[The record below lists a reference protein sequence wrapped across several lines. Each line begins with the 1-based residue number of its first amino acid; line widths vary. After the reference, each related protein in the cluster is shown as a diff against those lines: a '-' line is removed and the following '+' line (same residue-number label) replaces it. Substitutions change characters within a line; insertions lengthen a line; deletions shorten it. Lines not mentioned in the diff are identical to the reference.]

1 MQQSR
6 CRVWIWPLVWAIA
19 GIGCDTTVAG
29 NKPLGTVVDSDA
41 ALQRFVRRAYIDL
54 LGHGVGDGEL
64 ADATARLR
72 EAGNTAAARGAMVDG
87 LIAGDAFATSWIS
100 ELENAIFGGATTEQ
114 QYALLCGVVRA
125 LAQQCTPCTETDA
138 CACTCAPMAPF
149 RDERAS
155 LRAAPH
161 DLATGTHSA
170 VIERRYAMSSG
181 YTVSAGTP
189 EHRAAVMFDDFL
201 ARSAEA
207 DEIENGRAMIVGS
220 IVPGTPAGLL
230 FHRYGGSYADFVDI
244 VFDSDVY
251 REAVVRRV
259 FDRYLA
265 RTPSPA
271 ELAHFMAG
279 LGSPSGN
286 AAEPDLR
293 GVLRAVVSSREYF
306 DQ

>member
-1 MQQSR
+1 MQLAR
-6 CRVWIWPLVWAIA
+6 CSVAAIWPL
-19 GIGCDTTVAG
+19 IGAVGLACGTTIGG
-29 NKPLGTVVDSDA
+29 NQPLGTVVDSDA

-54 LGHGVGDGEL
+54 SGHGVGDTEL
-64 ADATARLR
+64 ADTTVRLR
-72 EAGNTAAARGAMVDG
+72 DAGNTAAARGALADG
-87 LIAGDAFATSWIS
+87 LLASDAFATNWIG
-100 ELENAIFGGATTEQ
+100 ELENAIFGGSTTEQ
-114 QYALLCGVVRA
+114 QYALLCGVVRV

-149 RDERAS
+149 RNERAS

-161 DLATGTHSA
+161 DLAAGTHSA
-170 VIERRYAMSSG
+170 TIERRYALSSG

-220 IVPGTPAGLL
+220 IVPGAPAGLL
-230 FHRYGGSYADFVDI
+230 FQRYGATYADFVDI
-244 VFDSDVY
+244 VFHSDVY

-265 RTPSPA
+265 RAPSAA
-271 ELAHFMAG
+271 ELAHFVALDG
-279 LGSPSGN
+279 QD
-286 AAEPDLR
+286 ATDPDLR
-293 GVLRAVVSSREYF
+293 GVVRAVVSSREYF
-306 DQ
+306 EQ